1 MSSFLDTP
9 SSDAPL
15 ESERVA
21 PDHKRSMARG
31 VRAFLALTE
40 AKIGLA
46 MFGVILIVIVAGPL
60 VTPYHPETVGVG
72 ATATGSS
79 PDHLLGTDS
88 LGRDL
93 LSRVLAGGRS
103 VLLIP
108 AISISVAMVVS
119 AALGI
124 TAGYRGGRF
133 DNVLMAILDVLLAI
147 PPILLVFVIIAGFGR
162 GDLVV
167 TLAVAWVY
175 IPSITRVLRS
185 ATQAERPQEYIL
197 AARAR
202 GDSLRW
208 IIMQELLPNL
218 LPTLLV
224 EIALRLTFA
233 ILFIATLSF
242 LGLGV
247 QPPTPNWGVMASE
260 NRDLLY
266 RNANGIF
273 APVAALAWLAISVN
287 VIADAL
293 TRFFGVE
300 D

>member
-21 PDHKRSMARG
+21 PGHKRSMARG

-46 MFGVILIVIVAGPL
+46 MFGVILLLIIAGPL
-60 VTPYHPETVGVG
+60 VTPYHPETVGAG
-72 ATATGSS
+72 ATAAGSS

-88 LGRDL
+88 LGRDI

-108 AISISVAMVVS
+108 AISISVAMVIS

-124 TAGYRGGRF
+124 TGGYRGGRF
-133 DNVLMAILDVLLAI
+133 DNVLTAILDVLLAI

-162 GDLVV
+162 SDLVV

-224 EIALRLTFA
+224 DIALRLTFA